1 MSLRDLKIP
10 NFKFPKLKM
19 KDIENIEEV
28 NVEIDPKKIN
38 EKNKKHEYYPAT
50 NYKTVKEKFYKC
62 SLREQLC
69 CLHNVRSRKKRNRI
83 PEKLKKRK

>member
-1 MSLRDLKIP
+1 MSLRDFKIP

-38 EKNKKHEYYPAT
+38 ERNKKSGTDSKNCFVPDFFAAG
-50 NYKTVKEKFYKC
+50 
-62 SLREQLC
+62 SLYISAE
-69 CLHNVRSRKKRNRI
+69 
-83 PEKLKKRK
+83 

>member
-50 NYKTVKEKFYKC
+50 NYKTVKEIFNSSIEKYSENIFALEKQDHKEPYK
-62 SLREQLC
+62 EITYKQ
-69 CLHNVRSRKKRNRI
+69 
-83 PEKLKKRK
+83 

>member
-38 EKNKKHEYYPAT
+38 EKNKKHEYY
-50 NYKTVKEKFYKC
+50 FY
-62 SLREQLC
+62 LFLEVHQFL
-69 CLHNVRSRKKRNRI
+69 LNLNHFHDYTI
-83 PEKLKKRK
+83 

>member
-1 MSLRDLKIP
+1 MSLRDFKIP

-38 EKNKKHEYYPAT
+38 ERNKKHEF
-50 NYKTVKEKFYKC
+50 K
-62 SLREQLC
+62 
-69 CLHNVRSRKKRNRI
+69 I
-83 PEKLKKRK
+83 